1 MDDDLDLMTTRM
13 EARQARFKLA
23 RKLKKTVIKQELAEE
38 TETKADK
45 TDEAIETVATIK
57 TEQQKPTVDSKLTI
71 KGQRGQ

>member
-57 TEQQKPTVDSKLTI
+57 TEPQKPTVDSKLMV

>member
-13 EARQARFKLA
+13 EARQARLKLA

-45 TDEAIETVATIK
+45 ADEAIETVATIK
-57 TEQQKPTVDSKLTI
+57 TEPQKTTVDSKLMV
-71 KGQRGQ
+71 KGQRG

>member
-13 EARQARFKLA
+13 EARQARLKLA

-45 TDEAIETVATIK
+45 TDEAIETVTTIK
-57 TEQQKPTVDSKLTI
+57 TEPQKSTVDSKLMV